1 MTYNSQ
7 ILNQNSKL
15 SNSIPSLY
23 NYLLDV
29 VDFRN
34 VNHPRF
40 KHKLADC
47 LMIMIL
53 AMMSNFNSQRSMED
67 FAQNYFEY
75 FIGVFGCGGVL
86 PNHSLFN
93 RVCIKLDFESLG
105 KSLFTWVLDLA
116 KFFGLDNQL
125 LNFQIDGKALCGTIE
140 KNKVFD
146 HSQNFTQ
153 IVSLFNSNLGIVIDN
168 ISMESKK
175 TSEAF
180 KFRDLANKY
189 SGLLDSKTL
198 SGDALHCS
206 QETIQLLANLNINY
220 ILGVKGNSKLFLQTL
235 LNQVESGE
243 LKLVGKHT
251 QTSKDKKFKRE
262 ISIYKIPL
270 EFKIDKK
277 YKSKLYTFKTKD
289 KISKRGKHKGELI
302 KGKFKTQ
309 LNTQSYKGWNNEK
322 QNLNLK
328 TFAIVNTT
336 NLRSQKTTPNYYI
349 SNLDPLAITNTNSNS
364 NSNTNSNTNS
374 NSNNAK
380 KIQEYIQAQWAI
392 ENSLHWEKDM
402 VFQED
407 KHKTKHNNSAK
418 IHSQIITLA
427 INIFRLHQSHQS
439 SHISKPTTTQIKKST
454 KLSMKKTTQKYCNQ
468 VAQCLKMTGFVF
480 NEL

>member
-1 MTYNSQ
+1 MTCNSQ
-7 ILNQNSKL
+7 ILNQNLKL
-15 SNSIPSLY
+15 SNVITTNSIPSLY
-23 NYLLDV
+23 DHLLDV

-67 FAQNYFEY
+67 FCRNHFE
-75 FIGVFGCGGVL
+75 FFVSVFGCGGVL

-105 KSLFTWVLDLA
+105 KSLFKWVLELA
-116 KFFGLDNQL
+116 KFFGLSEQL
-125 LNFQIDGKALCGTIE
+125 LNFQIDGKALRGTLE
-140 KNKVFD
+140 ADKVFD

-180 KFRDLANKY
+180 KFRDLANSYKD
-189 SGLLDSKTL
+189 LLGSKTL

-235 LNQVESGE
+235 LKQVESEEME
-243 LKLVGKHT
+243 LIEKYS

-262 ISIYKIPL
+262 ISIYKIPQ
-270 EFKIDKK
+270 EFKIEKK
-277 YKSKLYTFKTKD
+277 YEPKLYTFQTKD
-289 KISKRGKHKGELI
+289 KIAKRGKNKGQLV
-302 KGKFKTQ
+302 KGKFKIQ
-309 LNTQSYKGWNNEK
+309 FNRPSYKGWNNEK

-336 NLRSQKTTPNYYI
+336 NLRTNRTNPNYYI
-349 SNLDPLAITNTNSNS
+349 SSLDPHSNK
-364 NSNTNSNTNS
+364 
-374 NSNNAK
+374 AQ
-380 KIQEYIQAQWAI
+380 KIQEYIQSQWAI
-392 ENSLHWEKDM
+392 ENNLHWEKDM
-402 VFQED
+402 VFRED
-407 KHKTKHNNSAK
+407 NHKTSHNNSAK

-427 INIFRLHQSHQS
+427 MNIFRLHQSHHNSQTPQPR
-439 SHISKPTTTQIKKST
+439 KPT

-480 NEL
+480 KVG

>member
-7 ILNQNSKL
+7 ILNQKSDFSNNNSSSKPNSGCNSVSNPN
-15 SNSIPSLY
+15 SNSIPNLY
-23 NYLLDV
+23 DFLLNV
-29 VDFRN
+29 EDFRD

-40 KHKLADC
+40 KHRLADC

-67 FAQNYFEY
+67 FAQNHFDYFVS
-75 FIGVFGCGGVL
+75 VFGCGGVL

-93 RVCIKLDFESLG
+93 RICIHLNFESLG
-105 KSLFTWVLDLA
+105 KSLFTWVLELA
-116 KFFGLDNQL
+116 KFFGLREQL

-140 KNKVFD
+140 KDKVFD

-189 SGLLDSKTL
+189 SDLLYSKIL

-206 QETIQLLANLNINY
+206 QDTIQLLSNLNINY

-235 LNQVESGE
+235 LKNVESGQME
-243 LKLVGKHT
+243 LIEKYS
-251 QTSKDKKFKRE
+251 QNSSDRKFKRE
-262 ISIYKIPL
+262 ISIYKIPP
-270 EFKIDKK
+270 EFKIEKK
-277 YKSKLYTFKTKD
+277 YKPKLYTFQTKD
-289 KISKRGKHKGELI
+289 KIAKRGKNKGKLI

-309 LNTQSYKGWNNEK
+309 LNKPTYKGWNNIK

-328 TFAIVNTT
+328 TFAIVKTT
-336 NLRSQKTTPNYYI
+336 NLRTQKTSPNYYV
-349 SNLDPLAITNTNSNS
+349 SSLDPHSNKAE
-364 NSNTNSNTNS
+364 T
-374 NSNNAK
+374 
-380 KIQEYIQAQWAI
+380 IQKYIQSQWAI
-392 ENSLHWEKDM
+392 ENNLHWEKDM
-402 VFQED
+402 VFRED
-407 KHKTKHNNSAK
+407 NHKTKHNNSAK
-418 IHSQIITLA
+418 IHSQIITLTM
-427 INIFRLHQSHQS
+427 NIFRLHQAHHS
-439 SHISKPTTTQIKKST
+439 SQTQQPTNQSKPT

-468 VAQCLKMTGFVF
+468 VEQCLKMTGFVF
-480 NEL
+480 KVG

>member
-1 MTYNSQ
+1 MTCNSQ
-7 ILNQNSKL
+7 ILNQNLKL
-15 SNSIPSLY
+15 SNVITTNSIPSLY
-23 NYLLDV
+23 DHLLDV

-67 FAQNYFEY
+67 FCRNHFE
-75 FIGVFGCGGVL
+75 FFVSVFGCGGVL

-105 KSLFTWVLDLA
+105 KSLFKWVLELA
-116 KFFGLDNQL
+116 KFFGLSEQL
-125 LNFQIDGKALCGTIE
+125 LNFQIDGKALRGTLE
-140 KNKVFD
+140 ADKVFD

-180 KFRDLANKY
+180 KFRDLANSYKD
-189 SGLLDSKTL
+189 LLGSKTL

-235 LNQVESGE
+235 LKQVESEEME
-243 LKLVGKHT
+243 LIEKYS

-262 ISIYKIPL
+262 ISIYKIPQ
-270 EFKIDKK
+270 EFKIEKK
-277 YKSKLYTFKTKD
+277 YEPKLYTFQTKD
-289 KISKRGKHKGELI
+289 KIAKRGKNKGQLV
-302 KGKFKTQ
+302 KGKFKIQ
-309 LNTQSYKGWNNEK
+309 FNRPSYKGWNNEK

-336 NLRSQKTTPNYYI
+336 NLRTNRTNPNYYI
-349 SNLDPLAITNTNSNS
+349 SSLDPHSNK
-364 NSNTNSNTNS
+364 
-374 NSNNAK
+374 AQ
-380 KIQEYIQAQWAI
+380 KIQEYIQSQWAI
-392 ENSLHWEKDM
+392 ENNLHWEKDM
-402 VFQED
+402 VFRED
-407 KHKTKHNNSAK
+407 NHKTSHNNSAK

-427 INIFRLHQSHQS
+427 MNIFRLHQSHHNSQT
-439 SHISKPTTTQIKKST
+439 PQPT

-480 NEL
+480 KVG

>member
-7 ILNQNSKL
+7 ILNQNLKL
-15 SNSIPSLY
+15 SNSNNSNFKSGSGSNSIPSLY
-23 NYLLDV
+23 DYLLDV

-67 FAQNYFEY
+67 FCRNHFE
-75 FIGVFGCGGVL
+75 FFVSVFGCGGVL

-105 KSLFTWVLDLA
+105 KSLFTWVLELA

-140 KNKVFD
+140 KDKVFD
-146 HSQNFTQ
+146 HNQNFTQ

-189 SGLLDSKTL
+189 SDLLDSKSDSKTL

-206 QETIQLLANLNINY
+206 QETIELLSNLNINY

-235 LNQVESGE
+235 LKQVESGE
-243 LKLVGKHT
+243 MELIEKYS
-251 QTSKDKKFKRE
+251 QTSKDKKFKR
-262 ISIYKIPL
+262 
-270 EFKIDKK
+270 
-277 YKSKLYTFKTKD
+277 
-289 KISKRGKHKGELI
+289 GKNKGQLV

-309 LNTQSYKGWNNEK
+309 LNKPSYKGWNNEK

-328 TFAIVNTT
+328 TFAIVNTI
-336 NLRSQKTTPNYYI
+336 NLRTNKTTPNYYI
-349 SNLDPLAITNTNSNS
+349 SNLDP
-364 NSNTNSNTNS
+364 NSNT
-374 NSNNAK
+374 AQ
-380 KIQEYIQAQWAI
+380 KIQKYIQSQWAI
-392 ENSLHWEKDM
+392 ENNLHWEKDM
-402 VFQED
+402 VFRED
-407 KHKTKHNNSAK
+407 SHKTTHNNSAK
-418 IHSQIITLA
+418 IHSQIITLTM
-427 INIFRLHQSHQS
+427 NIFRLHQSYHNSQTPQPNQ
-439 SHISKPTTTQIKKST
+439 PTNQPQPT
-454 KLSMKKTTQKYCNQ
+454 KLSMKKITQKYCNQ
-468 VAQCLKMTGFVF
+468 VEQCLKMTGFVF
-480 NEL
+480 KVG